1 MDAAKIQAIGEYTP
15 DTLTQR
21 KAKFQRMLEQARKY
35 RLVSL
40 DQALQAMIVV
50 NACYDLQKSEFA
62 VKTEQMVELLTGIRP
77 RRPRLN
83 ERSR

>member
-1 MDAAKIQAIGEYTP
+1 MF
-15 DTLTQR
+15 